1 MRISCCSYVV
11 EDWYPQS
18 VYHYTASSSTNQ
30 VTYLTTRYKN
40 LELLIFHHCLD
51 RYLYQIFQAIHNTHF
66 LYSINIGGTATRT
79 NNEDYALSS
88 QAVLFQV
95 NGPTTQNVTIT
106 TTEDTKLE
114 ETETITLSLAPVQ
127 NHVVAG
133 GISTTTISIIDDDGN
148 YTISY
153 LCIIHFYHT
162 CTLHIL
168 YYIYSEYIS
177 SSHWQK
183 SHLVASDTLPSC

>member
-1 MRISCCSYVV
+1 M
-11 EDWYPQS
+11 
-18 VYHYTASSSTNQ
+18 
-30 VTYLTTRYKN
+30 
-40 LELLIFHHCLD
+40 
-51 RYLYQIFQAIHNTHF
+51 
-66 LYSINIGGTATRT
+66 
-79 NNEDYALSS
+79 
-88 QAVLFQV
+88 LFQV

-153 LCIIHFYHT
+153 LCIIRVLCIYYTISIQSIFRHHT
-162 CTLHIL
+162 GRNLTLLQVIL
-168 YYIYSEYIS
+168 YQVVNI
-177 SSHWQK
+177 
-183 SHLVASDTLPSC
+183 L